1 MPRCRS
7 FHSARLQRRPEQL
20 HAVAV
25 HATDVRAWVFRESGD
40 PVEIADEPF
49 RLGGACEVGVRDDE
63 RADGLR
69 LDCQPLRRTV
79 ANLRVFHEYHP
90 TLPSGV
96 TEPLFVGEP
105 LADALAVDVGHGV
118 DRGAGGA

>member
-1 MPRCRS
+1 MPRE
-7 FHSARLQRRPEQL
+7 F
-20 HAVAV
+20 
-25 HATDVRAWVFRESGD
+25 GD
-40 PVEIADEPF
+40 PVETVDEAF
-49 RLGGACEVGVRDDE
+49 RLGGACEVRVRHDE
-63 RADGLR
+63 GADGVI
-69 LDCQPLRRTV
+69 LDCHPLRGTV